1 MTHHPPT
8 VSVLDDDPAVLKAV
22 ARLLRSAGL
31 RVAGFSLAQEFLERH
46 DPDEPGC
53 LVLDYSMPGLDGL
66 QLQQALADSNCAL
79 PIVFLTGRGDIPTSV
94 LAMKRGAADFLTK
107 PVDDSTLIEAV
118 HRAVEQD
125 RIERRARSETAEIR
139 RRLETLTQRELEV
152 LSHVIA
158 GKLNKQI
165 AAEIGTV
172 EKTVKVHRGR
182 AIAKMQAHSLA
193 ELVRLAA
200 RAGITPAP

>member
-1 MTHHPPT
+1 
-8 VSVLDDDPAVLKAV
+8 
-22 ARLLRSAGL
+22 
-31 RVAGFSLAQEFLERH
+31 
-46 DPDEPGC
+46 
-53 LVLDYSMPGLDGL
+53 MPGLDGL
-66 QLQQALADSNCAL
+66 QLQQALADRNCAL
-79 PIVFLTGRGDIPTSV
+79 PIVFLTGRGDIATSV

-118 HRAVEQD
+118 QHAVEQD
-125 RIERRARSETAEIR
+125 RIERQARSETAEIR

-172 EKTVKVHRGR
+172 EKTVKVHRAR
-182 AIAKMQAHSLA
+182 AIEKMRAHSLA

>member
-1 MTHHPPT
+1 
-8 VSVLDDDPAVLKAV
+8 
-22 ARLLRSAGL
+22 
-31 RVAGFSLAQEFLERH
+31 
-46 DPDEPGC
+46 
-53 LVLDYSMPGLDGL
+53 
-66 QLQQALADSNCAL
+66 
-79 PIVFLTGRGDIPTSV
+79 
-94 LAMKRGAADFLTK
+94 MKRGAADFLTK

-118 HRAVEQD
+118 HHAVEKD
-125 RIERRARSETAEIR
+125 RIERQARSETAEIR

-172 EKTVKVHRGR
+172 EKTVKVHRAR
-182 AIAKMQAHSLA
+182 AIEKMRAHSLA

>member
-22 ARLLRSAGL
+22 ERLLRSAGL
-31 RVAGFSLAQEFLERH
+31 QVAGFSLAQEFLERH

-66 QLQQALADSNCAL
+66 QLQQALADRNCAL
-79 PIVFLTGRGDIPTSV
+79 PIVFLTGRGDIATSV

-118 HRAVEQD
+118 QHAVEQD
-125 RIERRARSETAEIR
+125 RIERQARSETAEIR

-172 EKTVKVHRGR
+172 EKTVKVHRAR
-182 AIAKMQAHSLA
+182 AIEKMRAHSLA
-193 ELVRLAA
+193 ELVRLSA